1 MHTATILQ
9 AEDLRDGAFTLF
21 RHAPPPSAHSSP
33 EVHHA
38 RRTPVLNRE
47 GDGPGSFSVGV

>member
-1 MHTATILQ
+1 MHTATFRQL
-9 AEDLRDGAFTLF
+9 DLALNRALHPF

-38 RRTPVLNRE
+38 RRTPDANRE
-47 GDGPGSFSVGV
+47 GDCPGTFFAGV